1 MLTVPSVQRSLLGA
15 LDYLY
20 PSSAFPV
27 SARFA
32 LPHIALSGEPLT
44 SLIARKFSYYG
55 DRDQLS
61 SDSFSHQIWQQRKC
75 LEVR

>member
-1 MLTVPSVQRSLLGA
+1 MLTVPSVEQSLLGA

-20 PSSAFPV
+20 PSSVFPV

-44 SLIARKFSYYG
+44 SLIARNSPTTA
-55 DRDQLS
+55 
-61 SDSFSHQIWQQRKC
+61 I
-75 LEVR
+75 